1 MTTSETNVASGADL
15 ALEVRGLRTV
25 LRTGGSEQYPVDGVS
40 FELRRGETLGI
51 VGESGSGKSM
61 TALSIVGLL
70 PRGASVVAGSAI
82 LAGDDL
88 IALSPK
94 AMRDRRGVAIA
105 YMPQDPVSALNPSLT
120 IGRQVTEPLMVH
132 EQGSRQEAT
141 KRAVELLRMLGIPN
155 LPGALDAYPHQLSG
169 GMRQRVLLAMSLIG
183 RPKVLIADE
192 PTTSVDVTTQ
202 EQIID
207 LLGDIQR
214 DSSLALIVITHDLG
228 VVARIATRVLVMY
241 AGRVAEYGDA
251 DEVFD
256 RPTHPYTR
264 ALLRSVDFAG
274 AAPRTRLYALEG
286 YPPQLGDLPSGC
298 AFHPRCGYCEDVCRQ
313 IVPILGPP
321 PDAGSL
327 SACHLATQGRL
338 PPGTPGREPESAT
351 ARSGD

>member
-1 MTTSETNVASGADL
+1 MRLGETSEASGAEV
-15 ALEVRGLRTV
+15 ALEVRGLRTR
-25 LRTGGSEQYPVDGVS
+25 LRSGGPDQYPVDGVS
-40 FELRRGETLGI
+40 FELRRGETLAI

-70 PRGASVVAGSAI
+70 PRVASVVGGSAI
-82 LAGDDL
+82 LAGEDL
-88 IALSPK
+88 LALSPK

-120 IGRQVTEPLMVH
+120 IGRQVTEPLTVH
-132 EQGSRQEAT
+132 GQGSRQEAT
-141 KRAVELLRMLGIPN
+141 ERAVDLLKMLGIPN

-169 GMRQRVLLAMSLIG
+169 GMRQRVLLAMGLIG
-183 RPKVLIADE
+183 RPRVLIADE

-207 LLGDIQR
+207 LLGEIQR

-241 AGRVAEYGDA
+241 AGRVVEYGHA

-256 RPTHPYTR
+256 RPVHPYTR

-298 AFHPRCGYCEDVCRQ
+298 AFHPRCGYCVDVCRQ
-313 IVPILGPP
+313 LVPELGPVP
-321 PDAGSL
+321 ESGSL

-338 PPGTPGREPESAT
+338 PPGTPEREPEPAT
-351 ARSGD
+351 ARRSD

>member
-1 MTTSETNVASGADL
+1 MTTSETSVASSADV

-25 LRTGGSEQYPVDGVS
+25 LRTDGPEQYPVDGVS
-40 FELRRGETLGI
+40 FELRTGETLAI

-61 TALSIVGLL
+61 TALSIIGLL
-70 PRGASVVAGSAI
+70 PQIASVVGGSAI
-82 LAGDDL
+82 LAGEDL
-88 IALSPK
+88 LALGPK
-94 AMRDRRGVAIA
+94 AMRDRRGLVIG

-120 IGRQVTEPLMVH
+120 IGRQVTEPLMIH
-132 EQGSRQEAT
+132 HQANRQDAVE
-141 KRAVELLRMLGIPN
+141 RAVELLRMLGIPN

-169 GMRQRVLLAMSLIG
+169 GTRQRVLLAMSLIG

-214 DSSLALIVITHDLG
+214 DSSLALIIITHDLG
-228 VVARIATRVLVMY
+228 VVARIATRVVVMY
-241 AGRVAEYGDA
+241 AGRVVEYGDA

-256 RPTHPYTR
+256 RPMHPYTR
-264 ALLRSVDFAG
+264 ALLRSVDFVG

-286 YPPQLGDLPSGC
+286 NPPQLGGLPTGC
-298 AFHPRCGYCEDVCRQ
+298 AFHPRCGYCVDICRQ
-313 IVPILGPP
+313 LVPELGPV
-321 PDAGSL
+321 PDSSSL

-338 PPGTPGREPESAT
+338 APDGPVPEPASST
-351 ARSGD
+351 GDRSD

>member
-1 MTTSETNVASGADL
+1 VTTSDTRPVSGASA

-25 LRTGGSEQYPVDGVS
+25 LRTGGPEHYPVDGVS
-40 FELRRGETLGI
+40 FELRRGETLAI

-61 TALSIVGLL
+61 TALSIIGLL
-70 PRGASVVAGSAI
+70 PRVASVVSGSALI
-82 LAGDDL
+82 DGEDL
-88 IALSPK
+88 IALNPK
-94 AMRDRRGVAIA
+94 AMSDRRGITIA

-120 IGRQVTEPLMVH
+120 IGKQVTEPLIVH
-132 EQGSRQEAT
+132 GQASRKEAVG
-141 KRAVELLRMLGIPN
+141 RATELLRVLGIPN

-169 GMRQRVLLAMSLIG
+169 GTRQRVLLAMSLIG

-207 LLGDIQR
+207 LLGEIQR
-214 DSSLALIVITHDLG
+214 ETSLALIVITHDLG

-241 AGRVAEYGDA
+241 AGRVVEYGDA

-256 RPTHPYTR
+256 RPMHPYTR

-274 AAPRTRLYALEG
+274 AAPRSRLYALEG

-298 AFHPRCGYCEDVCRQ
+298 AFHPRCAHCVDICGQVRPE
-313 IVPILGPP
+313 LGPLP
-321 PDAGSL
+321 GGRSL

-338 PPGTPGREPESAT
+338 PPDTAEGEPALISEE
-351 ARSGD
+351 RRD

>member
-1 MTTSETNVASGADL
+1 MRS
-15 ALEVRGLRTV
+15 RGLRTII
-25 LRTGGSEQYPVDGVS
+25 RTGGSEQYPVDGVS

-70 PRGASVVAGSAI
+70 PQVASVVAGSAI
-82 LAGDDL
+82 LAGEDL
-88 IALSPK
+88 MALGPK
-94 AMRDRRGVAIA
+94 AMRTRRGVAIA

-132 EQGSRQEAT
+132 EHGSRQEAT
-141 KRAVELLRMLGIPN
+141 DRAVELLRMLGIPN
-155 LPGALDAYPHQLSG
+155 PPGVLDAYPHQLSG

-241 AGRVAEYGDA
+241 AGRVCGVWPRRRGFRSADAPLHESSVALCGLCRRRPQDPPLRPRGLPAPARRPAE
-251 DEVFD
+251 
-256 RPTHPYTR
+256 RLRIPPPLWLLQRHLSSTR
-264 ALLRSVDFAG
+264 AR
-274 AAPRTRLYALEG
+274 
-286 YPPQLGDLPSGC
+286 
-298 AFHPRCGYCEDVCRQ
+298 
-313 IVPILGPP
+313 
-321 PDAGSL
+321 
-327 SACHLATQGRL
+327 
-338 PPGTPGREPESAT
+338 
-351 ARSGD
+351 ARSLRPMAGR